1 MPTNDI
7 GIPHH
12 DTFVAIRKK
21 AVVHHQGP
29 IEYLKFISGRFEI
42 PMQQWIIQGNLL
54 RNALFQKRLTDL
66 FSCNA

>member
-21 AVVHHQGP
+21 AVVYHQGTKP
-29 IEYLKFISGRFEI
+29 EAFFNEDK
-42 PMQQWIIQGNLL
+42 
-54 RNALFQKRLTDL
+54 
-66 FSCNA
+66 